1 MATFED
7 SFLADIDELSDNE
20 PHSFIADLDEFSDN
34 EPQLEENDAPKEEEE
49 EDEKEETEE
58 DETTFSYDY
67 LDSVFKIQK
76 TQEFTDIM
84 QKVEEALDFDSA
96 FKELVDCNNLLVK
109 MEEEF
114 AILHSFFRQNNR
126 LKHPKVQWFVPH
138 ATKYARVVKTFH
150 KIDTAAASNMFE
162 NVQEK
167 TIEVCDRVL
176 DLNSSKKKV
185 VKFVD
190 MKARLIAPNLSVL
203 VGGKVATKLMVSAGG
218 LSELAEM
225 PPTCNVTRVG
235 NKRKRSF
242 VGSVKGFL
250 METDIVKNTPPRYQ
264 DDACDLLAA
273 NLTLAAVVDSNRV
286 DCNRRYYSSGA
297 HGRALRDEVLEK
309 LDKLQGRPKRG
320 AVSSGT
326 TFLERMSKEQSSP
339 QSLELGED
347 DETQSKYFSKF
358 GTFSKINKSNLAG
371 DEDYYMF

>member
-7 SFLADIDELSDNE
+7 SFLADLDELSDNE
-20 PHSFIADLDEFSDN
+20 PE
-34 EPQLEENDAPKEEEE
+34 LEENDAPKKQEEEE
-49 EDEKEETEE
+49 EEE
-58 DETTFSYDY
+58 DETTFSYDD

-76 TQEFTDIM
+76 TQEFSDIM

-109 MEEEF
+109 MDKEF
-114 AILHSFFRQNNR
+114 AILHSFFRHNYR
-126 LKHPKVQWFVPH
+126 LKYPEVPN
-138 ATKYARVVKTFH
+138 AIKYARIVKSFH
-150 KIDTAAASNMFE
+150 KTDTAAASAMSE
-162 NVQEK
+162 NAQEK
-167 TIEVCDRVL
+167 TIEACDRVL

-190 MKARLIAPNLSVL
+190 MKARSIAPNLSVL

-225 PPTCNVTRVG
+225 PPTCNVQHVG

-250 METDIVKNTPPRYQ
+250 IETDIVNTPPRYQ
-264 DDACDLLAA
+264 DDACGLLAA
-273 NLTLAAVVDSNRV
+273 KLTLAARVDSNRG
-286 DCNRRYYSSGA
+286 DSSGA
-297 HGRALRDEVLEK
+297 QGRALRDEVLEK
-309 LDKLQGRPKRG
+309 IDKLQGRPTRG

-326 TFLERMSKEQSSP
+326 TFFERMIKEQSSP

-347 DETQSKYFSKF
+347 DDTQSKYFSKF
-358 GTFSKINKSNLAG
+358 GTFSKSNLAG